1 MAKQASALLIVE
13 KGSEDASVI
22 PLEQATHVIGK
33 LPDADIPLDNPFVSR
48 RHAQIL
54 IDQGRFKISDLGSK
68 NGTYVNGLR
77 LTTEPRWLNSGDRIE
92 LGRDQVLLRFQ
103 AATTTLTLPA
113 AGSKHEGKG
122 VAVDLASRDAWV
134 QGVVLEPRLSR
145 KEFDVLELLYRRR
158 GEACSKDDIAG
169 HAWPERSHGDVSDQE
184 IEQCVRRLR
193 LRVEQDPSQPRHI
206 LNVRGYGYK
215 LAKE

>member
-54 IDQGRFKISDLGSK
+54 MDQGRFKISDLGSK

-103 AATTTLTLPA
+103 AATTTLTLP
-113 AGSKHEGKG
+113 
-122 VAVDLASRDAWV
+122 DAWV

-184 IEQCVRRLR
+184 IEQRVRRLR